1 MRTAL
6 LVLLMLTFASPLY
19 AISLNGA
26 GSLMT
31 LSDAWGQRR
40 LIGSSTSSI
49 GPPSGLSKSEKAEW
63 TIGVIVASSEMCGYY
78 SKAADVRAFMKP
90 SPHFQKALSQ
100 MNRFHFA
107 KGCGKYEG
115 YLDEILDGKNYW
127 EQQVKSAYV
136 ERPTDDLLSRAE
148 QGDAEAHYILGQ
160 NYRDGKNVKMSV
172 AEARRWYLKAAESGH
187 SKAQY
192 EIGYFYER
200 GRSVDKDLHEACY
213 WYRKAAAQGNARAQY
228 KVGLFYEQGW
238 VTQKDLEAAQNWY
251 WKAALQRHAFAGVSF
266 RRLQEMAK
274 E

>member
-6 LVLLMLTFASPLY
+6 LVLVILTFASPLH

-136 ERPTDDLLSRAE
+136 ERPTDDLLLRAE
-148 QGDAEAHYILGQ
+148 QGDAEAQYALGLKSEEGVGAIKDVFKA
-160 NYRDGKNVKMSV
+160 RGVSV
-172 AEARRWYLKAAESGH
+172 AEPSASFLTCFLAVALLLR
-187 SKAQY
+187 
-192 EIGYFYER
+192 
-200 GRSVDKDLHEACY
+200 
-213 WYRKAAAQGNARAQY
+213 
-228 KVGLFYEQGW
+228 
-238 VTQKDLEAAQNWY
+238 QKRDA
-251 WKAALQRHAFAGVSF
+251 
-266 RRLQEMAK
+266 
-274 E
+274 